1 MSYGESYQDRG
12 MVKWAGFYLSEHT
25 DTLNDQMTRE
35 KNCPQQKMQ
44 MDIDE
49 IGTILSETQRRNKEI
64 TIQIEERDSSGYY
77 KPDTVG
83 VIKGFDELGIFV
95 GNTKIGYAEIRHVAF
110 SNDLDGRIRNSL
122 RFRDSVDGI
131 REIYRKAEKK

>member
-49 IGTILSETQRRNKEI
+49 IGTILSEAQRRNKEI
-64 TIQIEERDSSGYY
+64 AIQIEERDSNGYY

-95 GNTKIGYAEIRHVAF
+95 GNTKIGYDEIRHVAF
-110 SNDLDGRIRNSL
+110 SNDLIWSDTKQFKL
-122 RFRDSVDGI
+122 
-131 REIYRKAEKK
+131 

>member
-25 DTLNDQMTRE
+25 DTLNDQITRE

-49 IGTILSETQRRNKEI
+49 IGTILSEAQRRNKEI
-64 TIQIEERDSSGYY
+64 AIQIEERDSNGYY

-95 GNTKIGYAEIRHVAF
+95 GNTKIGYDEIRHVAF
-110 SNDLDGRIRNSL
+110 SNDLKWSDTKQFKL
-122 RFRDSVDGI
+122 
-131 REIYRKAEKK
+131 

>member
-49 IGTILSETQRRNKEI
+49 IGTILSEAQRRNKEI
-64 TIQIEERDSSGYY
+64 AIQIEERDSNGYY

-95 GNTKIGYAEIRHVAF
+95 GNTKIGYDEIRHVAF
-110 SNDLDGRIRNSL
+110 SNDLKWSDTKHFKI
-122 RFRDSVDGI
+122 
-131 REIYRKAEKK
+131 

>member
-49 IGTILSETQRRNKEI
+49 IGTILSEAQRRNKEI
-64 TIQIEERDSSGYY
+64 AIQIEERDSNGYY

-95 GNTKIGYAEIRHVAF
+95 GNTKIGYDEIRHVAF
-110 SNDLDGRIRNSL
+110 SNDLKWSDMKQFKI
-122 RFRDSVDGI
+122 
-131 REIYRKAEKK
+131 

>member
-35 KNCPQQKMQ
+35 ENCPQQKMQ

-49 IGTILSETQRRNKEI
+49 IGTILSEAQRRNKEI
-64 TIQIEERDSSGYY
+64 AIQIEERDSNGYY

-83 VIKGFDELGIFV
+83 IIKGFDELGIFV
-95 GNTKIGYAEIRHVAF
+95 GNTKIGYDEIRNVAF
-110 SNDLDGRIRNSL
+110 SNDLKWSDTKQFKL
-122 RFRDSVDGI
+122 
-131 REIYRKAEKK
+131 

>member
-25 DTLNDQMTRE
+25 DTLNDPMTRE
-35 KNCPQQKMQ
+35 KNYPQQKMQ

-49 IGTILSETQRRNKEI
+49 IGTILSEAQRRNKEI
-64 TIQIEERDSSGYY
+64 AIQIEERDSNGYY

-95 GNTKIGYAEIRHVAF
+95 GNTKIGYDEIRHVAF
-110 SNDLDGRIRNSL
+110 SNDLKWSDTKQFKL
-122 RFRDSVDGI
+122 
-131 REIYRKAEKK
+131 

>member
-25 DTLNDQMTRE
+25 DTLNDQITRE
-35 KNCPQQKMQ
+35 ENCPQQKMQ

-49 IGTILSETQRRNKEI
+49 IGTILSEAQRRNKEI
-64 TIQIEERDSSGYY
+64 AIQIEERDSNGYY

-95 GNTKIGYAEIRHVAF
+95 GNTKIGYDEIRHVAF
-110 SNDLDGRIRNSL
+110 SNDLKWSDTKQFKI
-122 RFRDSVDGI
+122 
-131 REIYRKAEKK
+131 

>member
-35 KNCPQQKMQ
+35 KNYPQQKMQ

-49 IGTILSETQRRNKEI
+49 IGTILSEAQRRNKEI
-64 TIQIEERDSSGYY
+64 AIQIEERDSNGYY

-95 GNTKIGYAEIRHVAF
+95 GNTKIGYDEIRHVAF
-110 SNDLDGRIRNSL
+110 SNDLKWSDTKQFKL
-122 RFRDSVDGI
+122 
-131 REIYRKAEKK
+131 

>member
-49 IGTILSETQRRNKEI
+49 IGTILSESQRRNKEI
-64 TIQIEERDSSGYY
+64 AIQIEERDSNGYY

-95 GNTKIGYAEIRHVAF
+95 GNTKIGYDEIRHVAF
-110 SNDLDGRIRNSL
+110 SNDLKWSDTKQFKI
-122 RFRDSVDGI
+122 
-131 REIYRKAEKK
+131 

>member
-35 KNCPQQKMQ
+35 ENCPQQKMQ

-49 IGTILSETQRRNKEI
+49 IGTILSEAQRRNKEI
-64 TIQIEERDSSGYY
+64 AIQIEERDSNGYY

-95 GNTKIGYAEIRHVAF
+95 GNTKIGYDEIRHVAF
-110 SNDLDGRIRNSL
+110 SNDLKWSDTKQFKI
-122 RFRDSVDGI
+122 
-131 REIYRKAEKK
+131 

>member
-49 IGTILSETQRRNKEI
+49 IGTILSEAQRRNKEI
-64 TIQIEERDSSGYY
+64 AIQIEERDSNGYY

-95 GNTKIGYAEIRHVAF
+95 GNTKIGYDEIRHVAF
-110 SNDLDGRIRNSL
+110 SNDLKWSDTKQFKI
-122 RFRDSVDGI
+122 
-131 REIYRKAEKK
+131 

>member
-64 TIQIEERDSSGYY
+64 TIQIEERDSNGYY

-95 GNTKIGYAEIRHVAF
+95 GNTKIGYDEIRHVAF
-110 SNDLDGRIRNSL
+110 SNDLKWSDTKQFKL
-122 RFRDSVDGI
+122 
-131 REIYRKAEKK
+131 

>member
-1 MSYGESYQDRG
+1 MSYGESNQDRG
-12 MVKWAGFYLSEHT
+12 MVKWAGFYISEHT

-64 TIQIEERDSSGYY
+64 TIQIEERDSNGYY

-95 GNTKIGYAEIRHVAF
+95 GNTKIGYDEIRHVAF
-110 SNDLDGRIRNSL
+110 SNDLKWSDTKQFKI
-122 RFRDSVDGI
+122 
-131 REIYRKAEKK
+131 

>member
-49 IGTILSETQRRNKEI
+49 IGTILSEAQRRNKEI
-64 TIQIEERDSSGYY
+64 AIQIEERDSNGYY
-77 KPDTVG
+77 KPDTFG

-95 GNTKIGYAEIRHVAF
+95 GNTKIGYAEIQHVAF
-110 SNDLDGRIRNSL
+110 SNDLKWSDTKHFKI
-122 RFRDSVDGI
+122 
-131 REIYRKAEKK
+131 

>member
-1 MSYGESYQDRG
+1 

-64 TIQIEERDSSGYY
+64 TIQIEERDSNGYY

-83 VIKGFDELGIFV
+83 VIEGFDELGIFV

-110 SNDLDGRIRNSL
+110 SNDLKWSDMKQFKI
-122 RFRDSVDGI
+122 
-131 REIYRKAEKK
+131 

>member
-49 IGTILSETQRRNKEI
+49 IGTILSEAQRRNKEI
-64 TIQIEERDSSGYY
+64 AIQIEERDSNGYY

-95 GNTKIGYAEIRHVAF
+95 GNTKIGYDEIRHVAF
-110 SNDLDGRIRNSL
+110 SNDLKWSDTKQFKL
-122 RFRDSVDGI
+122 
-131 REIYRKAEKK
+131 

>member
-49 IGTILSETQRRNKEI
+49 IGTILSEAQRRNKEI
-64 TIQIEERDSSGYY
+64 AIQIEERDSNGYY

-95 GNTKIGYAEIRHVAF
+95 GNTKIGYDEIRHVAF
-110 SNDLDGRIRNSL
+110 SNELKWSDTKQFKL
-122 RFRDSVDGI
+122 
-131 REIYRKAEKK
+131 

>member
-49 IGTILSETQRRNKEI
+49 IGTILSEAQRRNKEI
-64 TIQIEERDSSGYY
+64 AIQIEERDSNGYY
-77 KPDTVG
+77 KPDTFG

-95 GNTKIGYAEIRHVAF
+95 GNTKIGYDEIRHVAF
-110 SNDLDGRIRNSL
+110 SNDLKWSDTKQFKI
-122 RFRDSVDGI
+122 
-131 REIYRKAEKK
+131 

>member
-12 MVKWAGFYLSEHT
+12 MMKWAGFYLSEHT
-25 DTLNDQMTRE
+25 DTLKDQITRE
-35 KNCPQQKMQ
+35 ENCPQQKMQ

-49 IGTILSETQRRNKEI
+49 IGTILSEAQRRNKEI
-64 TIQIEERDSSGYY
+64 AIQIEERDSNGYY

-95 GNTKIGYAEIRHVAF
+95 GNTKIGYDEIRHVAF
-110 SNDLDGRIRNSL
+110 SNDLKWSDTKQFKL
-122 RFRDSVDGI
+122 
-131 REIYRKAEKK
+131 

>member
-49 IGTILSETQRRNKEI
+49 IGTILSEAQRRNKEI
-64 TIQIEERDSSGYY
+64 TIQIEERDSNGYY

-95 GNTKIGYAEIRHVAF
+95 GNTKIGYDEIRHVAF
-110 SNDLDGRIRNSL
+110 SNDLKWSDTKQFKL
-122 RFRDSVDGI
+122 
-131 REIYRKAEKK
+131 

>member
-49 IGTILSETQRRNKEI
+49 IGKILSEAQRRNKEI
-64 TIQIEERDSSGYY
+64 AIQIEERDSNGYY

-95 GNTKIGYAEIRHVAF
+95 GNTKIGYDEIRHVAF
-110 SNDLDGRIRNSL
+110 SNDLKWSDTKQFKL
-122 RFRDSVDGI
+122 
-131 REIYRKAEKK
+131 

>member
-1 MSYGESYQDRG
+1 MSYGESYQERG
-12 MVKWAGFYLSEHT
+12 MGKWAGFYLSEHT

-49 IGTILSETQRRNKEI
+49 IGTILSEAQRRNKEI
-64 TIQIEERDSSGYY
+64 AIQIEERDSNGYY

-95 GNTKIGYAEIRHVAF
+95 GNTKIGYDEIRHVAF
-110 SNDLDGRIRNSL
+110 SNDLKWSDTKQFKL
-122 RFRDSVDGI
+122 
-131 REIYRKAEKK
+131 

>member
-44 MDIDE
+44 MVIDE
-49 IGTILSETQRRNKEI
+49 IGTILSEAQRRNKEI
-64 TIQIEERDSSGYY
+64 AIQIEERDSNGYY

-95 GNTKIGYAEIRHVAF
+95 GNTKIGYDEIRHVAF
-110 SNDLDGRIRNSL
+110 SNDLKWSDTKQFKL
-122 RFRDSVDGI
+122 
-131 REIYRKAEKK
+131 

>member
-64 TIQIEERDSSGYY
+64 AIQIEERDSNGYY

-95 GNTKIGYAEIRHVAF
+95 GNTKIGYDEIRHVAF
-110 SNDLDGRIRNSL
+110 SNDLKWSDTKQFKI
-122 RFRDSVDGI
+122 
-131 REIYRKAEKK
+131 

>member
-35 KNCPQQKMQ
+35 ENCPQQKMQ

-49 IGTILSETQRRNKEI
+49 IGTILSEAQRRNKEI
-64 TIQIEERDSSGYY
+64 AIQIEERDSNGYY

-95 GNTKIGYAEIRHVAF
+95 GNTKIGYDEIRHVAF
-110 SNDLDGRIRNSL
+110 SNDLKWSDTKQFNL
-122 RFRDSVDGI
+122 
-131 REIYRKAEKK
+131 

>member
-49 IGTILSETQRRNKEI
+49 IGTILSEAQRRNKEI
-64 TIQIEERDSSGYY
+64 AIQIEERDSNGYY

-95 GNTKIGYAEIRHVAF
+95 GNTKIGYDEIRNVAF
-110 SNDLDGRIRNSL
+110 SNDLKWSDTKQFKI
-122 RFRDSVDGI
+122 
-131 REIYRKAEKK
+131 

>member
-1 MSYGESYQDRG
+1 MIDISYGESYQDRG

-49 IGTILSETQRRNKEI
+49 IGTILSETQRRNEEI
-64 TIQIEERDSSGYY
+64 TIQIEERDSNGYY

-83 VIKGFDELGIFV
+83 VIEGFDELGIFV
-95 GNTKIGYAEIRHVAF
+95 GNTKIGYDEIRHVAF
-110 SNDLDGRIRNSL
+110 SNDLKWSDTKQFKI
-122 RFRDSVDGI
+122 
-131 REIYRKAEKK
+131 

>member
-12 MVKWAGFYLSEHT
+12 MVKWAGFYISEHT

-49 IGTILSETQRRNKEI
+49 IGTILSEAQRRNKEI
-64 TIQIEERDSSGYY
+64 AIQIEERDSNGYY

-95 GNTKIGYAEIRHVAF
+95 GNTKIGYDEIRHVAF
-110 SNDLDGRIRNSL
+110 SNDLKWSDMKQFKI
-122 RFRDSVDGI
+122 
-131 REIYRKAEKK
+131 

>member
-64 TIQIEERDSSGYY
+64 TIQIEERDSNGYY

-95 GNTKIGYAEIRHVAF
+95 GNTKIGYDEIRHVAF
-110 SNDLDGRIRNSL
+110 SNDLKWSDTKQFKI
-122 RFRDSVDGI
+122 
-131 REIYRKAEKK
+131 

>member
-1 MSYGESYQDRG
+1 MSYGYSYDDRG

-49 IGTILSETQRRNKEI
+49 IGTILSEAQRRTKEI
-64 TIQIEERDSSGYY
+64 AIQIEERDSNGYY

-95 GNTKIGYAEIRHVAF
+95 GNTKIGYDEIRHVAF
-110 SNDLDGRIRNSL
+110 SNDLKWSDTKQFKI
-122 RFRDSVDGI
+122 
-131 REIYRKAEKK
+131 

>member
-12 MVKWAGFYLSEHT
+12 MVKWTGFYLSEHT

-49 IGTILSETQRRNKEI
+49 IGTILSEAQRRNKEI
-64 TIQIEERDSSGYY
+64 AIQIEERDSNGYY

-95 GNTKIGYAEIRHVAF
+95 GNTKIGYDEIRHVAF
-110 SNDLDGRIRNSL
+110 SNDLKWSDTKQFKL
-122 RFRDSVDGI
+122 
-131 REIYRKAEKK
+131 

>member
-49 IGTILSETQRRNKEI
+49 IGTILSEAQRRNKEI
-64 TIQIEERDSSGYY
+64 VIQIEERDSNGYY

-95 GNTKIGYAEIRHVAF
+95 GNTKIGYDEIRHVAF
-110 SNDLDGRIRNSL
+110 SNDLKWSDTKQFKL
-122 RFRDSVDGI
+122 
-131 REIYRKAEKK
+131 

>member
-49 IGTILSETQRRNKEI
+49 IGQILSEAQLKNKKI
-64 TIQIEERDSSGYY
+64 AIQIEERDLNGNY
-77 KPDTVG
+77 KPDTIG
-83 VIKGFDELGIFV
+83 FIEGFDDLGIYV
-95 GNTKIGYAEIRHVAF
+95 GKTKIGYDEVRHVAF
-110 SNDLDGRIRNSL
+110 CNDLKWSDTNK
-122 RFRDSVDGI
+122 F
-131 REIYRKAEKK
+131 